1 MKDVELADGTHIPRG
16 TLLAVASTRHW
27 DPEVYPE
34 PEAFDG
40 YRFYKLRQEKNKE
53 NTSQFVS
60 TSQDHLGFGH
70 GEHACPGRFF
80 ASNEIKIML
89 CHILLKYDWRLIE
102 GEEPKIT
109 VYGFNLIADPKSRL
123 EIRRRQEELV
133 IDNLQG

>member
-1 MKDVELADGTHIPRG
+1 MKLADGTYIPRG

-34 PEAFDG
+34 PETFDG
-40 YRFYKLRQEKNKE
+40 YRFYKLRQEKSKE

-60 TSQDHLGFGH
+60 TGQDHLGFGH

-89 CHILLKYDWRLIE
+89 CHILLKYDWRLVK
-102 GEEPKIT
+102 GEEPKI
-109 VYGFNLIADPKSRL
+109 VVHGFNLIADPKTRL

-133 IDNLQG
+133 IDDL